1 MIRSGVLSPQKLS
14 HEHMQVLE
22 PFFHNN
28 IAPLAI
34 LDKDFNF
41 IGVNKAY
48 AAADE
53 REPVE
58 FIGRNHFD
66 LYPSE
71 DNERIFRE
79 VVTTKKSY
87 RVRAKPFVYA
97 GNPERGT
104 THWDWSLSPVLG
116 VDGEVTM
123 LICSL
128 YEVTERVRATEDLER
143 FVRLS
148 LDALCTIDAQGR
160 PLMANAALCSML
172 GYSREE
178 LQSWSIQELIHPDDR
193 DKTIGAMRTH
203 IHERQ
208 PVTQFENRY
217 RCKDGT
223 YRWLQWSLVLGRD
236 LDRFYAVARDI
247 TAHKELEREMLRL
260 NGMNILAKMAATISH
275 EVRNPMTTVRGF
287 LQLLKGKEDCAQY
300 ADYYD
305 LMIEEL
311 DRANAIITEYLSV
324 GRRNLASDKVQS
336 LNKIIETLIPLLQ
349 ADAVSEGKM
358 VVCRLGA
365 IPDLLLNG
373 KEIRQL
379 ILNLVRNGL
388 EAMPKVGQVTVS
400 TAADEQHVV
409 LSVQDQGPGI
419 PDSVLERLGTPFF
432 TTKEGGTGLGLATC
446 YSIADRHNASIVVE
460 TSSTGTTFQVRFA
473 VGPSD
478 NRLE

>member
-1 MIRSGVLSPQKLS
+1 MILSSVLSFQRLS
-14 HEHMQVLE
+14 HEQVQVLE

-34 LDKDFNF
+34 LDRDFNF
-41 IGVNKAY
+41 IRVNKAY

-53 REPVE
+53 REPAE
-58 FIGRNHFD
+58 FVGRNHFE

-71 DNERIFRE
+71 DNERIFRQ
-79 VVTTKKSY
+79 VIADKQLY

-97 GNPERGT
+97 GRPERGVT
-104 THWDWSLSPVLG
+104 YWDWSLSPVL
-116 VDGEVTM
+116 DENGEVTM
-123 LICSL
+123 LIFSL
-128 YEVTERVRATEDLER
+128 YDVTESIRAAEELER
-143 FVRLS
+143 FIQLS

-160 PLMANAALCSML
+160 PLMVNGALCNML

-178 LQSWSIQELIHPDDR
+178 LRSTSIQELIHPDDSE
-193 DKTIGAMRTH
+193 KTISTMRAH
-203 IHERQ
+203 LLGGL

-223 YRWLQWSLVLGRD
+223 YRWLQWSSVMDRD
-236 LDRFYAVARDI
+236 RDQSYAVARDI
-247 TAHKELEREMLRL
+247 TAHKELEREMSRL

-275 EVRNPMTTVRGF
+275 EVRNPMMTVRGF

-324 GRRNLASDKVQS
+324 GRRHLSSAKVQS

-349 ADAVSEGKM
+349 ADAVSVSKM
-358 VVCRLGA
+358 VMCRLGE
-365 IPDLLLNG
+365 IPDLRLDD

-388 EAMPKVGQVTVS
+388 EAMPKAGQVTIS
-400 TAADEQHVV
+400 TWAEEQHVV
-409 LSVQDQGPGI
+409 MSVQDEGPGI
-419 PDSVLERLGTPFF
+419 PDSVLEKLGTPFF

-446 YSIADRHNASIVVE
+446 YGVADRHNASIVIE
-460 TSSTGTTFQVRFA
+460 TSPTGTTFHVRFS
-473 VGPSD
+473 VGTSHSE
-478 NRLE
+478 LS